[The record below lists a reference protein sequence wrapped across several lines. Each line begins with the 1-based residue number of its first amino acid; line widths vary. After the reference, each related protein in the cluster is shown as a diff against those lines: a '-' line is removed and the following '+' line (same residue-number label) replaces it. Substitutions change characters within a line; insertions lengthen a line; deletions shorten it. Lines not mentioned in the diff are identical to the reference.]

1 MGVGRKGK
9 SEGESE
15 PETQCAIERQS
26 FGITTQITLY
36 YLPPLNNAYI
46 YAEYKMKP
54 VLVARH
60 GSLL

>member
-26 FGITTQITLY
+26 FGITTQITVY
-36 YLPPLNNAYI
+36 YLPPLNNAYTCRMQD
-46 YAEYKMKP
+46 E
-54 VLVARH
+54 ARP
-60 GSLL
+60 GC